1 MLRQKD
7 SPAAVAPELAE
18 TGSIC
23 EETVSAATGTAEV
36 AAPLAEAAGAADT
49 AVETADL
56 LLVEGVMPS
65 AAAIS
70 PLCTSNGDGDT
81 PLNATSCDRKVWVCV
96 GVWLR

>member
-1 MLRQKD
+1 MNRRVHMLRQKD

-56 LLVEGVMPS
+56 LLVEGEESALNFAISTSPVGTVIRDC
-65 AAAIS
+65 AAAAEI
-70 PLCTSNGDGDT
+70 
-81 PLNATSCDRKVWVCV
+81 AE
-96 GVWLR
+96 